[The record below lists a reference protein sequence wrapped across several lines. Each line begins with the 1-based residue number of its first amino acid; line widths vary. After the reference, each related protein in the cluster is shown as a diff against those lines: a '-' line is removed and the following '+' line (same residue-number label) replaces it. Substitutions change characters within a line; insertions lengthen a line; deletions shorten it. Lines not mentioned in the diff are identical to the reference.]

1 MNETTELLERFRRG
15 AEMVAA
21 VTTGAPNAELEFVP
35 AAGEWS
41 IRQIVCHLSD
51 SEIVGAHRLRL
62 VLAERNPTLTAFDQD
77 AWSANLN
84 YKSRKLSEALDSFR
98 LLRALNFEL
107 LRALPV
113 EAYACTGHHTER
125 GTVSLLDLLRI
136 YTEHAE
142 SHTRQIQSVRERYRE
157 SRKGA

>member
-1 MNETTELLERFRRG
+1 
-15 AEMVAA
+15 MVAA
-21 VTTGAPNAELEFVP
+21 VTTGAPNAEIEFIP
-35 AAGEWS
+35 ADGEWS
-41 IRQIVCHLSD
+41 IRQIICHLSD
-51 SEIVGAHRLRL
+51 SEIVGAHRFRL
-62 VLAERNPTLTAFDQD
+62 VIAECNPALTAFDQD

-84 YKSRKLSEALDSFR
+84 YRSRRLSEALDSFR
-98 LLRALNFEL
+98 MLRALNFEL

-113 EAYACTGHHTER
+113 EAYARSGHHTKR

-142 SHTRQIQSVRERYRE
+142 RHTKQIQSVRERYRE